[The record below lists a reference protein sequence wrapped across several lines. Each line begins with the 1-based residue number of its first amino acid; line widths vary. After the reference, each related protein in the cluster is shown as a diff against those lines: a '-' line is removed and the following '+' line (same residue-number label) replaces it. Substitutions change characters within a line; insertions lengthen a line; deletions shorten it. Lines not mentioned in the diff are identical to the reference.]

1 MQESFGI
8 VAGAGRLMLFR
19 RPYCYVPLKPLWC
32 KIVNVSGLGSRRR
45 GKVGPERYLM
55 KPGRREGARGGDV
68 LSVVRQAV
76 SGGAEWLMTK

>member
-32 KIVNVSGLGSRRR
+32 KNVNVSVSGSRRC
-45 GKVGPERYLM
+45 GKVGPERCLM
-55 KPGRREGARGGDV
+55 KPGRRGRARGGDAPP
-68 LSVVRQAV
+68 VVRQAV
-76 SGGAEWLMTK
+76 SGRADSVVTK

>member
-1 MQESFGI
+1 MQENFGI

-19 RPYCYVPLKPLWC
+19 RPCCYVPLKPFWC

-55 KPGRREGARGGDV
+55 KPGRRERARGGGV
-68 LSVVRQAV
+68 PSVVRQAV
-76 SGGAEWLMTK
+76 SGGADSMVTK